1 METIKVKQ
9 AVIHYKPAYHQV
21 YDQNIKHF
29 TDDYKTIH
37 NTAPKFL
44 IQTYG
49 CQMNEHDSEKMSAML
64 INLGFEEGQTLEES
78 ALILYNTCSIRENAE
93 HKVYGHLGSL
103 KSLKRRNP
111 DLIIGVCGCMMQQ
124 AHIVETIKTKYKHV
138 DLIFG
143 THNLHTLPE
152 LLNKTVAGDAMIVE
166 VWDNA
171 DSVVEG
177 VPIKRKK
184 DSKAFVNIIYGC
196 DNYCTYCVVP
206 YTRGKI
212 RSRRAEDIV
221 EESRQLIEQGVKEL
235 TFLGQNVN
243 SYGLD
248 LEKPV
253 TFAQLLTMINQI
265 EGKFRI
271 RFMTPHPKDLSDE
284 LIAAI
289 ANLDKVCEYVHL
301 PVQAGSDSVL
311 KAMNRRYTVA
321 NYLEKVH
328 KLKAAVPNVTLSTD
342 IIIGFPGETEE
353 DVDSLIEV
361 IKEVEYDSAFT
372 FIYSKRGGTP
382 AAKFKNQIPEPLK
395 HKRFERM
402 LNVLN
407 DIIKEKNQ
415 ALVGKEF
422 EVLIEG
428 NARHTDYMI
437 GRTRQNH
444 SVNVLGS
451 DLEIG
456 QFVDVKITKAGGFSI
471 YAERIK

>member
-1 METIKVKQ
+1 MDTIKVKEAECQQ
-9 AVIHYKPAYHQV
+9 APAYHQV
-21 YDQNIKHF
+21 YNQNIKQF

-37 NTAPKFL
+37 NMAPKFL

-64 INLGFEEGQTLEES
+64 LELGFDEATELEEA

-93 HKVYGHLGSL
+93 HRVYGHLGSL
-103 KSLKRRNP
+103 KPLKKQNP
-111 DLIIGVCGCMMQQ
+111 DLIIGICGCMMQQ
-124 AHIVETIKTKYKHV
+124 PHIVETIKTKYKHV

-143 THNLHTLPE
+143 THNLHTLPQ
-152 LLNKTVAGDAMIVE
+152 LLNKTVSGDDMIVE
-166 VWDNA
+166 VWDEA
-171 DSVVEG
+171 DKVVEG
-177 VPIKRKK
+177 VPVKRKK

-206 YTRGKI
+206 YTRGKL
-212 RSRRAEDIV
+212 RSRKPEDIV
-221 EESRQLIEQGVKEL
+221 AEAELLVKQGVKEL

-248 LEKPV
+248 LENK
-253 TFAQLLTMINQI
+253 TSFAQLLTMINAI

-289 ANLDKVCEYVHL
+289 ANLDKVCEYLHL

-321 NYLEKVH
+321 NYLEKVN
-328 KLKAAVPNVTLSTD
+328 KLKAAVPDITLSTD

-353 DVDSLIEV
+353 DVDGLIDL
-361 IKEVEYDSAFT
+361 IKEVQYDSAFT

-382 AAKFKNQIPEPLK
+382 AAKFENQVPESLK
-395 HKRFERM
+395 HERFERM
-402 LNVLN
+402 LEELN
-407 DIIKEKNQ
+407 TIVKAKNQ

-422 EVLIEG
+422 ELLIEG
-428 NARHTDYMI
+428 HARHKDYMI

-444 SVNVLGS
+444 SVNVLAD
-451 DLEIG
+451 DLEVG
-456 QFVDVKITKAGGFSI
+456 QFVNVKITKAGGFSL
-471 YAERIK
+471 YAERV